1 MQRLVIIGA
10 GISGLAAAA
19 AAADI
24 RGDHELEILVLEA
37 AGQVGGK
44 AQTIR
49 RDGYLLEA
57 GPTGYLD
64 NEPLMDEL
72 VQKAG
77 LQKLSADD
85 AAARR
90 FLVRDGKLREI
101 QASPPRFLTSGI
113 LSPRGVLRIATEPF
127 RKQKTAPRDESVW
140 EFAARRLGPQA
151 ADRIIAPMVLGVYA
165 GDAKRTSL
173 AAAFPRMAELES
185 EYGSLVKAL
194 FALKK
199 QKGKASGGPTG
210 PSGKLTSFAA
220 GLDQL
225 PLKLAERCQ
234 AKGEFQVRTG
244 ARVESLSF
252 EDGSVDSDSVPGT
265 HATRGAWNLR
275 VASGGATESLR
286 ADRLIL
292 ATEAHVAAK
301 LLTTAAPNIATELAG
316 IPMPHVAV
324 VGLGFGPDALAKAP
338 RGFGALIQRGGG
350 IRILGVLWDTFL
362 FPERSPDGTILMR
375 CMVGGAT
382 DPDAAQRTNDE
393 LVAIALVDLK
403 KLLNLDDAAPTFTEV
418 VRWPQAIPQYEI
430 GHLARMER
438 IQSAMT
444 NLEQRAPGLHL
455 AGNYTAGVAFA
466 KAAKAGDV
474 AGREAAEQLTRGIAR
489 PSST

>member
-77 LQKLSADD
+77 LEKLSADD

-244 ARVESLSF
+244 ARVESLS
-252 EDGSVDSDSVPGT
+252 
-265 HATRGAWNLR
+265 
-275 VASGGATESLR
+275 
-286 ADRLIL
+286 
-292 ATEAHVAAK
+292 
-301 LLTTAAPNIATELAG
+301 
-316 IPMPHVAV
+316 
-324 VGLGFGPDALAKAP
+324 
-338 RGFGALIQRGGG
+338 
-350 IRILGVLWDTFL
+350 
-362 FPERSPDGTILMR
+362 
-375 CMVGGAT
+375 
-382 DPDAAQRTNDE
+382 
-393 LVAIALVDLK
+393 
-403 KLLNLDDAAPTFTEV
+403 
-418 VRWPQAIPQYEI
+418 
-430 GHLARMER
+430 
-438 IQSAMT
+438 
-444 NLEQRAPGLHL
+444 
-455 AGNYTAGVAFA
+455 
-466 KAAKAGDV
+466 
-474 AGREAAEQLTRGIAR
+474 
-489 PSST
+489 

>member
-1 MQRLVIIGA
+1 
-10 GISGLAAAA
+10 
-19 AAADI
+19 
-24 RGDHELEILVLEA
+24 
-37 AGQVGGK
+37 
-44 AQTIR
+44 
-49 RDGYLLEA
+49 
-57 GPTGYLD
+57 
-64 NEPLMDEL
+64 
-72 VQKAG
+72 
-77 LQKLSADD
+77 
-85 AAARR
+85 
-90 FLVRDGKLREI
+90 
-101 QASPPRFLTSGI
+101 
-113 LSPRGVLRIATEPF
+113 
-127 RKQKTAPRDESVW
+127 
-140 EFAARRLGPQA
+140 
-151 ADRIIAPMVLGVYA
+151 
-165 GDAKRTSL
+165 
-173 AAAFPRMAELES
+173 
-185 EYGSLVKAL
+185 
-194 FALKK
+194 
-199 QKGKASGGPTG
+199 
-210 PSGKLTSFAA
+210 
-220 GLDQL
+220 
-225 PLKLAERCQ
+225 
-234 AKGEFQVRTG
+234 
-244 ARVESLSF
+244 
-252 EDGSVDSDSVPGT
+252 
-265 HATRGAWNLR
+265 
-275 VASGGATESLR
+275 
-286 ADRLIL
+286 
-292 ATEAHVAAK
+292 
-301 LLTTAAPNIATELAG
+301 
-316 IPMPHVAV
+316 VAV